1 MTPKTKKPTPLSTH
15 ALAAFM
21 TWKQFDLLLLLNQ
34 EGSLTTALLSDR
46 LEEIFKYDQR
56 HGGAFYVGTS
66 HAATYASLRTL
77 ENRQLVHRHIG
88 QSNLIEWTATARAQ
102 QALAWLEETRLY
114 AS

>member
-1 MTPKTKKPTPLSTH
+1 MPQTKKPTPLSTY

-21 TWKQFDLLLLLNQ
+21 TWKQFDLLLLLKQ
-34 EGSLTTALLSDR
+34 EGSLTTSLLSDH
-46 LEEIFKYDQR
+46 LEEIHKYDKR
-56 HGGAFYVGTS
+56 HGGAFYIGTS

-88 QSNLIEWTATARAQ
+88 QNGLTQWTATARAQ
-102 QALAWLEETRLY
+102 HALAWLEDTKLY